1 MFLRSQRATKMLHCS
16 KLHIYSQNSHDMHQ
30 VYTMNNLTVW
40 GDIKKAGRQQ
50 AARLFYIQIRI
61 SEMTSVR
68 AVYPGRYIYRCA
80 RLLALIVPEN
90 LLWATDK

>member
-1 MFLRSQRATKMLHCS
+1 MFLRSQRATNMLHCS

-40 GDIKKAGRQQ
+40 GDIKKPGGNRQPGF
-50 AARLFYIQIRI
+50 FYIQIRI
-61 SEMTSVR
+61 AEMTSVR
-68 AVYPGRYIYRCA
+68 AVYPGRFIYRCV

-90 LLWATDK
+90 LLWATGT